1 MLSELCAVATVAAEP
16 GLLHVILVHHGQSQ
30 NDENTRHMNA
40 NQTDPALSALG
51 QQQASLLGARLGAQ
65 LKEAA
70 ASGRLQIT
78 CSTMQRALQTAYPL
92 SLALRQSVLV
102 NPELVEQFGFFTSQP
117 SSGGTAGAG
126 KEARFAVPGPL
137 RKHVSQ
143 RYPTYD
149 ASLVAEEPVALDEDD
164 SQAELRARRIASAL
178 QVEALNSPDGTE
190 RILVIISHAD
200 FLAKLACALLGV
212 ALNTAPVEYGDGSEC
227 GGAVAG
233 SGAVAGGMQ
242 SSSLALNHCAT
253 CHLVLRRAGTGG
265 GSGGGPKGSGKGSGK
280 GCGKM
285 AEAPPLMARLL
296 HWNRSDH
303 LAEVSCARVLIA
315 IGLPYLTAIGLL
327 PDRPHPSP
335 PLSSGAALRNHMGGC
350 ERERGFMGAAWRGW
364 HRLPPVV

>member
-1 MLSELCAVATVAAEP
+1 MHSELCAVATVAAEP

-117 SSGGTAGAG
+117 SGGAAGAG

-190 RILVIISHAD
+190 RILVIISHAA
-200 FLAKLACALLGV
+200 FLAKLACALLG
-212 ALNTAPVEYGDGSEC
+212 AAPNTASDEYGADAEC
-227 GGAVAG
+227 GGV
-233 SGAVAGGMQ
+233 VAGGMP
-242 SSSLALNHCAT
+242 SSSSFALNHCAT

-315 IGLPYLTAIGLL
+315 IGSPCLIPIGFPCLSAI
-327 PDRPHPSP
+327 
-335 PLSSGAALRNHMGGC
+335 
-350 ERERGFMGAAWRGW
+350 
-364 HRLPPVV
+364 

>member
-1 MLSELCAVATVAAEP
+1 MKRRFGTQANLNFENLLGPWMEKSFGSSVFLTRIRAMFSEMSVATVAAEP

-30 NDENTRHMNA
+30 NDENTRHMDA
-40 NQTDPALSALG
+40 NQTDPGLSALG

-117 SSGGTAGAG
+117 SSGGAAGAG

-149 ASLVAEEPVALDEDD
+149 ASLVAEELVALEEDEA
-164 SQAELRARRIASAL
+164 QAEQRARRIASAL

-200 FLAKLACALLGV
+200 FLAKLACALLGI
-212 ALNTAPVEYGDGSEC
+212 ALNTAPDEYGDGAEC
-227 GGAVAG
+227 GGAVPGGGPFAG
-233 SGAVAGGMQ
+233 VMP

-265 GSGGGPKGSGKGSGK
+265 GSSGGPKGSGKGSGK
-280 GCGKM
+280 SSGKL

-296 HWNRSDH
+296 HWNRTDH
-303 LAEVSCARVLIA
+303 LAEVTR
-315 IGLPYLTAIGLL
+315 
-327 PDRPHPSP
+327 D
-335 PLSSGAALRNHMGGC
+335 
-350 ERERGFMGAAWRGW
+350 
-364 HRLPPVV
+364 